1 MEQWQVR
8 LPHVIFIK
16 AQGDGK
22 QGEGK
27 MKRTMFIFLAP
38 LLVTSFPAL
47 TVAAIT
53 VNKQHQSIAGRPCGV
68 GTIAFR
74 AQIGGG
80 EKRFTCSECSWY
92 DGGLRQYAANL
103 SAPARSHHLTLVVI
117 HVQNN
122 GMGSER
128 GMLLTQVARI
138 RDASART
145 LRGTIDF
152 SSVYSTSP
160 PAGGR
165 PFGTYL
171 VSIYRGMSVR
181 GQRLAQGEFQVIED

>member
-1 MEQWQVR
+1 MKPSQFR
-8 LPHVIFIK
+8 LPHDIVMK
-16 AQGDGK
+16 VQGDASQK
-22 QGEGK
+22 ENK
-27 MKRTMFIFLAP
+27 MKRTMLIFLA
-38 LLVTSFPAL
+38 LLLASFPAL
-47 TVAAIT
+47 IVAAMT
-53 VNKQHQSIAGRPCGV
+53 VSKQDQSIAGRPCGV

-74 AQIGGG
+74 AQVGGG
-80 EKRFTCSECSWY
+80 EKRFTCSEGSWY

-122 GMGSER
+122 GMWSER

-138 RDASART
+138 RDTSART

-181 GQRLAQGEFQVIED
+181 GQRLAQGKFQVIED